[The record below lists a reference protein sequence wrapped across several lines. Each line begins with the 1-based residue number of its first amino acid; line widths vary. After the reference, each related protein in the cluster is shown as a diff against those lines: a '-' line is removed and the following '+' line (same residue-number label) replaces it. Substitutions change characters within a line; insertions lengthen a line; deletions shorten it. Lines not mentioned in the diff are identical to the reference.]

1 MGKKT
6 NITLIGMPASGKS
19 SVGVVLA
26 KRLGKKFV
34 DTDIVIQEKYG
45 KGYFRIDFL
54 DNQQIQIVDVDA
66 TSGEILGSESKAP
79 KHLRVPA
86 ENTEL
91 KVSLAQAIEIAE
103 NKTHAKV
110 AEADFK
116 GKADKS
122 FYLIETANDGQTF
135 VMAID
140 AQSGKT
146 IDAPM
151 PPHGMAGM
159 SHDKGEHA
167 HFGEHSRK
175 GKHSN
180 QDGHSRK
187 GEHHAL

>member
-1 MGKKT
+1 MR
-6 NITLIGMPASGKS
+6 
-19 SVGVVLA
+19 
-26 KRLGKKFV
+26 KRL
-34 DTDIVIQEKYG
+34 
-45 KGYFRIDFL
+45 
-54 DNQQIQIVDVDA
+54 
-66 TSGEILGSESKAP
+66 
-79 KHLRVPA
+79 
-86 ENTEL
+86 
-91 KVSLAQAIEIAE
+91 
-103 NKTHAKV
+103 KV

-187 GEHHAL
+187 GEYQNKGQHPHSMSQPPFEKPADKATSEATAQ